1 MKVDQDRVELFS
13 QVPFETRKTCSS
25 EFQNIEN
32 DGLDMKNGNV
42 TADLI
47 VEDDELSQ
55 MVDSIKEGNLIKTGH
70 DDEKTETLPGEER
83 QPRKRKR
90 NIMNDKQITMIE
102 NVLLEEP
109 EMQRNAT
116 MLQTWAE
123 KLSFHV
129 CNYYYL
135 FYVLYIRFER
145 FTLYVCFQGSELTPS
160 QLKNW

>member
-1 MKVDQDRVELFS
+1 MKVGRDRAALVS
-13 QVPFETRKTCSS
+13 QVPFETLKTCSS

-32 DGLDMKNGNV
+32 DGLDMKNGNA
-42 TADLI
+42 TTDLI
-47 VEDDELSQ
+47 MEDELSQ
-55 MVDSIKEGNLIKTGH
+55 MVDNVKEGNLIKTGH
-70 DDEKTETLPGEER
+70 DDEKPESLPGEER

-116 MLQTWAE
+116 MLQLWAE

-135 FYVLYIRFER
+135 FYVLFIMFVRDLHDMF
-145 FTLYVCFQGSELTPS
+145 VCHRVQNLHLLS
-160 QLKNW
+160 